1 MPRKQ
6 LVLAIVFCATTLLL
20 SGCAAGFNA
29 ATNTQRDSGNGRSID
44 VGSLQIRNATIVV
57 DLADPTRATVLMT
70 IINNGDAG
78 AEILTGVEVADNV
91 RVEEFLL
98 IALPAKQVVDIGFN
112 SEYRIA
118 LTGAAGFVPGQFLD
132 VSFILKSGQ
141 SVPLSILINEKTGIY
156 ADIEIPA
163 RAEQP
168 APEPTPSAS

>member
-6 LVLAIVFCATTLLL
+6 LVLAIVFSATTLLL
-20 SGCAAGFNA
+20 SGCATGFNA

-70 IINNGDAG
+70 IINNDDAV
-78 AEILTGVEVADNV
+78 AEILTGVEVANNV
-91 RVEEFLL
+91 RVEEYLL
-98 IALPAKQVVDIGFN
+98 IALPAKKVLNIGFD
-112 SEYRIA
+112 SEYRIV
-118 LTGAAGFVPGQFLD
+118 LTSAAGFVPGQFID
-132 VSFILKSGQ
+132 VSLILKSGQ

-163 RAEQP
+163 RAAQP

>member
-6 LVLAIVFCATTLLL
+6 LVLAIVFSATTLLL
-20 SGCAAGFNA
+20 SGCATGFNA

-57 DLADPTRATVLMT
+57 DLADPTRATLLMT
-70 IINNGDAG
+70 VVNNDDAV
-78 AEILTGVEVADNV
+78 AEILTGVEVANNV
-91 RVEEFLL
+91 WVEDYLL
-98 IALPAKQVVDIGFN
+98 IALPAKQVLNIGFD
-112 SEYRIA
+112 SEYRIV
-118 LTGAAGFVPGQFLD
+118 LTSAAGFVPGQFID
-132 VSFILKSGQ
+132 VSLILKSGQ

-163 RAEQP
+163 LAAQP

>member
-1 MPRKQ
+1 MQRKQ
-6 LVLAIVFCATTLLL
+6 LVLAIVFSAATLLL

-29 ATNTQRDSGNGRSID
+29 ATNTQRDSGNGRSVD

-70 IINNGDAG
+70 IINNDDAV
-78 AEILTGVEVADNV
+78 AEILTGVEVADDV

-98 IALPAKQVVDIGFN
+98 ITLPAKQVVNIGFD

-118 LTGAAGFVPGQFLD
+118 LTGTAGFVPGQFLD
-132 VSFILKSGQ
+132 VSFILKSGK

-163 RAEQP
+163 RAAQP
-168 APEPTPSAS
+168 TPEPTPSAP

>member
-6 LVLAIVFCATTLLL
+6 LVLAIVFSATTLLL
-20 SGCAAGFNA
+20 SGCATGFNA

-70 IINNGDAG
+70 IINSDEAA
-78 AEILTGVEVADNV
+78 AEILTGVEVSNDV
-91 RVEEFLL
+91 RVEEYLL
-98 IALPAKQVVDIGFN
+98 IALPAKQVLNIGFD
-112 SEYRIA
+112 SEYRIV
-118 LTGAAGFVPGQFLD
+118 LTNTAGFVPGQFLD
-132 VSFILKSGQ
+132 VSLILKSGQ

-163 RAEQP
+163 RAAQP

>member
-6 LVLAIVFCATTLLL
+6 LVLAIFFSATTLLL

-70 IINNGDAG
+70 VINNDEAA
-78 AEILTGVEVADNV
+78 AEILTGIEVADNV

-98 IALPAKQVVDIGFN
+98 IALPAKQVVNIGFD

-118 LTGAAGFVPGQFLD
+118 LTGLAGFVPGQFLN

-141 SVPLSILINEKTGIY
+141 SVPLSILINEKAGIY

-163 RAEQP
+163 RAAQP
-168 APEPTPSAS
+168 APEPIPSAS

>member
-6 LVLAIVFCATTLLL
+6 LVLAIVISATTLLL

-70 IINNGDAG
+70 IINNDDAV

-98 IALPAKQVVDIGFN
+98 IALPAKQVVNIGFD

-118 LTGAAGFVPGQFLD
+118 LTGTAGFVPGQFLD

-163 RAEQP
+163 RAAQP
-168 APEPTPSAS
+168 SPEPTPSAS

>member
-6 LVLAIVFCATTLLL
+6 LVLAIVFSATTLLL
-20 SGCAAGFNA
+20 SGCATGFNA

-70 IINNGDAG
+70 IINSDDAA
-78 AEILTGVEVADNV
+78 AEILTGVEVSNDV
-91 RVEEFLL
+91 RVEEYLL
-98 IALPAKQVVDIGFN
+98 IALPAKQVLNIGFD
-112 SEYRIA
+112 SDYRIV
-118 LTGAAGFVPGQFLD
+118 LTSTAGFVPGQFLD
-132 VSFILKSGQ
+132 VSLILKSGQ

-163 RAEQP
+163 RAAQP

>member
-6 LVLAIVFCATTLLL
+6 LVLAIVFSATTLLL
-20 SGCAAGFNA
+20 SGCATGFNA

-70 IINNGDAG
+70 IINNDDAV
-78 AEILTGVEVADNV
+78 AEILTGVEVANNV
-91 RVEEFLL
+91 LVEEYLL
-98 IALPAKQVVDIGFN
+98 IALPAKKVLNIGFD
-112 SEYRIA
+112 SEYRIV
-118 LTGAAGFVPGQFLD
+118 LTSAAGFVPGKFLD
-132 VSFILKSGQ
+132 VSLILKSGQ

-163 RAEQP
+163 RAAQP